1 MTLLQ
6 VGNTCPL
13 VGNMNL
19 PLWPLRQLPAVPQPS
34 PDLTG
39 AVNQVGAVQVDMEAS
54 QQLSQPL

>member
-1 MTLLQ
+1 MLLLQ

-39 AVNQVGAVQVDMEAS
+39 AVNRVGVQVDMEAS
-54 QQLSQPL
+54 PQQLQPL